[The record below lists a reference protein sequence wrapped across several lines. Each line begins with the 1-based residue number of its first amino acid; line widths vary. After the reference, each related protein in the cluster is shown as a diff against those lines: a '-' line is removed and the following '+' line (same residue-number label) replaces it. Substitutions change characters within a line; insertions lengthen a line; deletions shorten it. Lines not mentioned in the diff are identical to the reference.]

1 MGWLKARCG
10 WLAGGMVQDLVHP
23 PKARPGDKV
32 AVVSPSFAAP
42 GVALVVHEQAMRRLA
57 EVTQLVPVEYPTT
70 RRVGASPQDRAADL
84 NAAFAD
90 PEIRAVLATIG
101 GEDQITVVPHLNPEL
116 VRADPKPFIG
126 YSDNTNLLSWLWTQG
141 VAGFYGGSTQV
152 QLGPGPAVDPCHR
165 TALRAA
171 LLTGERLE
179 VTDPG
184 ESEDIGKDWADPAAL
199 TEYGDREPTEPW
211 SWSGPARTVTGRTWG
226 GCIEVV
232 QWILTAGRF
241 PPDPVVLDG
250 GVLMLETSE
259 EIISAQEFGWIL
271 RSLGE
276 RGLFAA
282 VHAVLVA
289 RPPASSFENQPS
301 AAERAAYR
309 AQQRD
314 VAVEVVTRYNPDAV
328 VCVGVPFGHTR
339 PQWILPYGGEVTV
352 DGVERKIW
360 ADYH

>member
-42 GVALVVHEQAMRRLA
+42 GVALAVHEQAMRRLT
-57 EVTQLVPVEYPTT
+57 EVTQLFPVEYPTT

-84 NAAFAD
+84 NAAFAA

-165 TALRAA
+165 RALRAA

-250 GVLMLETSE
+250 GVLILETSE

-276 RGLFAA
+276 RGLLAA

-339 PQWILPYGGEVTV
+339 PQWILPYGGEVTI

-360 ADYH
+360 SDYR